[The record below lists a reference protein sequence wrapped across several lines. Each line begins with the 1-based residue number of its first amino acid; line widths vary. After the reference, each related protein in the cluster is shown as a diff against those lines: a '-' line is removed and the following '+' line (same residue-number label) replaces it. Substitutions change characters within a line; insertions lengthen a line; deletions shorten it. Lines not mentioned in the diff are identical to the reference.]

1 MKVGIIGGGV
11 IGTSC
16 AYHLAARGHD
26 VELFERD
33 EVGSGTTAASMAVFV
48 WQSVPPSEFAHRLRR
63 RAWDEYSTFI
73 EDGELAYTQT
83 GLLHVAWSDS
93 IREEYREYA
102 EQLKAAGLDAE
113 ILPDAGPYDD
123 DRAVGAL
130 YTPEDGHFD
139 PVAIA
144 ELYADKA
151 EDAGATIRTGTTV
164 TGVETES
171 GSVAGI
177 ELDDGRVR
185 VDAVVNAAGPWAV
198 DVDGMDDLPVRRTAG
213 PIVGFEAPEDADT
226 EIPFTQFENDL
237 YVRRYSKG
245 LYVGH
250 YNTEFRTDED
260 VTPTNG
266 EMPDDEFEGRA
277 RNLLSGL
284 GFDADRFRRDTG
296 WVGYRTV
303 TPDGLPVVGEGS
315 VGNYYLAVGMSGLG
329 ITRAP
334 VVGQLVA
341 EAIDDEPTPM
351 LRELSLGR
359 FDESDGSSSK

>member
-1 MKVGIIGGGV
+1 MSRTKPMTVGIIGGGV

-16 AYHLAARGHD
+16 AYHLAERGHD

-33 EVGSGTTAASMAVFV
+33 EIGAGTTVASMAVFV
-48 WQSVPPSEFAHRLRR
+48 WQTVPPSEFAHRLRR
-63 RAWDEYSTFI
+63 RAWDEYSKFI

-93 IREEYREYA
+93 ILEGYREYA
-102 EQLKAAGLDAE
+102 EQLKTAGIDAE
-113 ILPDAGPYDD
+113 ILPDAGPYNDE
-123 DRAVGAL
+123 RAVGAL
-130 YTPEDGHFD
+130 YTPEDGHFN

-151 EDAGATIRTGTTV
+151 ENAGATIRTETEV
-164 TGVETES
+164 RGVETES
-171 GSVAGI
+171 GSVTGI
-177 ELDDGRVR
+177 ELADEKIP

-198 DVDGMDDLPVRRTAG
+198 DVAGMDAELPVRRTAG
-213 PIVGFEAPEDADT
+213 PIVGFETTEDADT

-237 YVRRYSKG
+237 YVRRYSEG

-250 YNTEFRTDED
+250 YNTDFQEDVD
-260 VTPTNG
+260 VTPAP
-266 EMPDDEFEGRA
+266 EKSPDDDFERRA
-277 RNLLSGL
+277 RDLLAQL

-296 WVGYRTV
+296 WIGYRTV
-303 TPDGLPVVGEGS
+303 TPDGLPIVGEGS

-334 VVGQLVA
+334 VVGQLMT
-341 EAIDDEPTPM
+341 EAIDGESSPM
-351 LRELSLGR
+351 GRELSPGR
-359 FDESDGSSSK
+359 FD

>member
-1 MKVGIIGGGV
+1 MKVGIIGGGI

-16 AYHLAARGHD
+16 AYHLAERGHD

-48 WQSVPPSEFAHRLRR
+48 WQAVPPSEFAHRLRR
-63 RAWDEYSTFI
+63 WAWDEYSTFI

-93 IREEYREYA
+93 TLERYREYA
-102 EQLKAAGLDAE
+102 NSLRDAGIDAE
-113 ILPDAGPYDD
+113 ILSDAGPYDD

-130 YTPEDGHFD
+130 YTTEDGHFD

-144 ELYADKA
+144 ELYADEA
-151 EDAGATIRTGTTV
+151 ESAGATVRTGTEV
-164 TGVETES
+164 RNIETES
-171 GSVAGI
+171 GRVTGL
-177 ELDDGRVR
+177 ELADGRIP

-213 PIVGFEAPEDADT
+213 PIVGFEAPEDTDT
-226 EIPFTQFENDL
+226 EIPFTLFENDL
-237 YVRRYSKG
+237 YVRRYAKG

-250 YNTEFRTDED
+250 YNTEFRADED
-260 VTPTNG
+260 ENPIAGKT
-266 EMPDDEFEGRA
+266 PDDDFERRA
-277 RNLLSGL
+277 RDLLSGL

-303 TPDGLPVVGEGS
+303 TPDGLPIVGEGS

-334 VVGQLVA
+334 VVGQLIT
-341 EAIDDEPTPM
+341 EAVDGEPTPM
-351 LRELSLGR
+351 LRELSPER
-359 FDESDGSSSK
+359 FGVGSETSSK